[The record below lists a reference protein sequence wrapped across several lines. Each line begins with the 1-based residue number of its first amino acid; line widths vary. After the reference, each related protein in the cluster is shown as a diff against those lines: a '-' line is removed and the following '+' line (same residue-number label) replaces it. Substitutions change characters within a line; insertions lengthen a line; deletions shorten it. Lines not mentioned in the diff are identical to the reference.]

1 MGEEFIE
8 DSIKQTISDD
18 DNLLDATQ
26 NAIIDAAENVSG
38 ALNSSA
44 DLPMSSL
51 PSEPFYTEVE
61 FWLAVAF
68 VLAISALAKPLYSII
83 KNSLQNRIQRVVD
96 DIKEATELRDDAQ
109 KLLADYER
117 KFVNV
122 NNEIAQIIDIAD
134 KNLQNIK
141 KAELSKLENNLRT
154 KKAEAERRM
163 AENIEKARY
172 EVNLSASKIS
182 VEIAKKAINNYIEKA
197 DKSALIDEAIVELDN
212 LINERK

>member
-1 MGEEFIE
+1 M
-8 DSIKQTISDD
+8 
-18 DNLLDATQ
+18 
-26 NAIIDAAENVSG
+26 
-38 ALNSSA
+38 
-44 DLPMSSL
+44 
-51 PSEPFYTEVE
+51 
-61 FWLAVAF
+61 
-68 VLAISALAKPLYSII
+68 AKPLYSII

-96 DIKEATELRDDAQ
+96 DINEATELRDDAQ

-122 NNEIAQIIDIAD
+122 DNEIAQIIDIAD

-212 LINERK
+212 LINE

>member
-18 DNLLDATQ
+18 GNLLDATQ

-44 DLPMSSL
+44 DLPISSL

-68 VLAISALAKPLYSII
+68 VLAISALAKPLYNII

-96 DIKEATELRDDAQ
+96 DINEATELRDDAQ

-122 NNEIAQIIDIAD
+122 NNEIAQIVDIAN

-182 VEIAKKAINNYIEKA
+182 VEIAKKAINRYIEKA

-212 LINERK
+212 LINE

>member
-18 DNLLDATQ
+18 GNLLDATQ

-44 DLPMSSL
+44 DLPISSL

-68 VLAISALAKPLYSII
+68 VLAISSLAKPLYSII

-96 DIKEATELRDDAQ
+96 DINEATELRDDAQ

-122 NNEIAQIIDIAD
+122 DNEIAQIIDIAD

-212 LINERK
+212 LINE

>member
-18 DNLLDATQ
+18 GNLLDATQ

-38 ALNSSA
+38 ALNSST
-44 DLPMSSL
+44 DLPISSL

-68 VLAISALAKPLYSII
+68 VLAISALAKPLYNII

-96 DIKEATELRDDAQ
+96 DINEATELRDDAQ

-122 NNEIAQIIDIAD
+122 DNEIAQIIDIAD

-212 LINERK
+212 LINE

>member
-18 DNLLDATQ
+18 GHLLDATQ

-44 DLPMSSL
+44 DLPISSL

-68 VLAISALAKPLYSII
+68 VLAISSLAKPLYSII

-96 DIKEATELRDDAQ
+96 DINEATELRDDAQ

-122 NNEIAQIIDIAD
+122 DNEIAQIIDIAD

-212 LINERK
+212 LINE

>member
-18 DNLLDATQ
+18 GNLLDATQ

-44 DLPMSSL
+44 DLPISSL

-96 DIKEATELRDDAQ
+96 DINEATELRDDAQ

-212 LINERK
+212 LINE

>member
-68 VLAISALAKPLYSII
+68 VLAISALAKPLYNII

-96 DIKEATELRDDAQ
+96 DINEATELRDDAQ

-122 NNEIAQIIDIAD
+122 NNEIAQIVDIAN

-182 VEIAKKAINNYIEKA
+182 VEIAKKAINRYIEKA
-197 DKSALIDEAIVELDN
+197 NKSALIDEAIVELDN

>member
-44 DLPMSSL
+44 DLPISSL

-96 DIKEATELRDDAQ
+96 DINEATELRDDAQ

-212 LINERK
+212 LINE